1 MDPWIWIQ
9 IHTKM
14 SWIRNIEP
22 MIGFPPFTFFIF
34 IMISFRHL
42 RAFLSRQQ
50 QIEELREQFQGDIV
64 ELTATNH
71 LTGSTVVL
79 YVLATDGTVEGGSRE
94 TLCS

>member
-1 MDPWIWIQ
+1 
-9 IHTKM
+9 
-14 SWIRNIEP
+14 

-71 LTGSTVVL
+71 LTGSTVVPVL
-79 YVLATDGTVEGGSRE
+79 YILAADGTVEGAVPGRHCGADSHQHL
-94 TLCS
+94 TGITGVLH